1 MALVVGVFQS
11 MGCLLEKIWY
21 LPRTCTVVAFASGMF
36 LFWKILTRSIPKD
49 TYKKVIEHDY
59 LWIWVH
65 LYETIL
71 LLGKN
76 CRCQFEVLAN
86 SVLKVSVLSPVA
98 MLVAEKGRNK
108 WCCYSARRL
117 EHPFP
122 TSNFL
127 CAVHWYV
134 IPLPFPAVFFFPLS
148 LVSCYFQHVRKEENN
163 KPLHAWHKVCWD
175 EGKQELGL
183 KGLLYII
190 SH

>member
-1 MALVVGVFQS
+1 

-21 LPRTCTVVAFASGMF
+21 LPHTCTVVAFASGMF
-36 LFWKILTRSIPKD
+36 LFWKILTCSIPKD
-49 TYKKVIEHDY
+49 TYKKVIERDY

-76 CRCQFEVLAN
+76 CGQKLQMPVWSFGKLSLKSQC
-86 SVLKVSVLSPVA
+86 SVSSCNA
-98 MLVAEKGRNK
+98 CGRKGWIK
-108 WCCYSARRL
+108 LCCYSARRL

-122 TSNFL
+122 TPNFL

-148 LVSCYFQHVRKEENN
+148 LVSCYFQHACM
-163 KPLHAWHKVCWD
+163 HAWRKVCWD

-183 KGLLYII
+183 KGLLYNI

>member
-1 MALVVGVFQS
+1 MTICEYGFICMKQFYYLAKIVV
-11 MGCLLEKIWY
+11 
-21 LPRTCTVVAFASGMF
+21 
-36 LFWKILTRSIPKD
+36 
-49 TYKKVIEHDY
+49 
-59 LWIWVH
+59 
-65 LYETIL
+65 
-71 LLGKN
+71 KN

-108 WCCYSARRL
+108 LCCYSARRL

-122 TSNFL
+122 TPNFL

-148 LVSCYFQHVRKEENN
+148 LVSCYFQHARKKENN
-163 KPLHAWHKVCWD
+163 KPLHAGRKVCWD

-183 KGLLYII
+183 KGLLFNI
-190 SH
+190 SHWLAPPTLFHIFPWSCTLSTYRYRD